1 MMIYWSWVYSWK
13 WEPRQQFQSAHKV
26 ELFWTS
32 KLRFCRVCVSPQ
44 RRVWWLLALIAM
56 SAISF
61 YSGMQSNTDQH
72 YVVSFLRTGPC
83 SSRIAHLQLCGAL
96 LVKNMH
102 KPESPSFFQM
112 QLVSCW
118 QEGVQYICLYRVSDL
133 LGGKIVAV
141 FPLDARCFPACAV
154 ITFWLWTKEW
164 FGEVL
169 CWLT

>member
-1 MMIYWSWVYSWK
+1 MCAPTEEGLV
-13 WEPRQQFQSAHKV
+13 
-26 ELFWTS
+26 
-32 KLRFCRVCVSPQ
+32 
-44 RRVWWLLALIAM
+44 ALSSDCLVAM

-112 QLVSCW
+112 QLVSC
-118 QEGVQYICLYRVSDL
+118 
-133 LGGKIVAV
+133 
-141 FPLDARCFPACAV
+141 
-154 ITFWLWTKEW
+154 
-164 FGEVL
+164 
-169 CWLT
+169 